1 MASVTNI
8 YARALADV
16 IVDKRLDANQ
26 AVKELRGMVALF
38 ETSSDLRKIWEMP
51 SIAAEQKRKV
61 LDAIVA
67 REGFSKQLRNF
78 IAVLIDHRRTAFL
91 PDIARQVEVE
101 LNERLG
107 FAEAEVTSVREL
119 TDAEKRTLEAQV
131 ERLTGKRVRARYAQD
146 ASLLGG
152 AVVKVGST
160 IYDGSVK
167 GQLEKIREQLSSS

>member
-16 IVDKRLDANQ
+16 VVDKRIDANQ
-26 AVKELRGMVALF
+26 AVKELRAVVALL
-38 ETSSDLRKIWEMP
+38 EASPDLRKVWETP

-67 REGFSKQLRNF
+67 REGLSKPVRNF
-78 IAVLIDHRRTAFL
+78 VAVLIDHRRTAFL

-107 FAEAEVTSVREL
+107 FAEAQVTSVREL
-119 TDAEKRTLEAQV
+119 TDGEKRTLEGQV
-131 ERLTGKRVRARYAQD
+131 EKLTGKRVRARYAQD

-167 GQLEKIREQLSSS
+167 GQLAKIRETLSS

>member
-1 MASVTNI
+1 MT
-8 YARALADV
+8 
-16 IVDKRLDANQ
+16 
-26 AVKELRGMVALF
+26 G
-38 ETSSDLRKIWEMP
+38 
-51 SIAAEQKRKV
+51 

-67 REGFSKQLRNF
+67 REGLSKPVRNF
-78 IAVLIDHRRTAFL
+78 VAVLIDHRRTAFL

-107 FAEAEVTSVREL
+107 FAEAQVTSVRDL
-119 TDAEKRTLEAQV
+119 TEGEKRTLEGQV
-131 ERLTGKRVRARYAQD
+131 EKLTGKRVRARYAQD

-167 GQLEKIREQLSSS
+167 GQLAKIRETLSS

>member
-16 IVDKRLDANQ
+16 VVDKRIDANQ
-26 AVKELRGMVALF
+26 AVKELRAVVALL
-38 ETSSDLRKIWEMP
+38 EASPDLRKVWETP
-51 SIAAEQKRKV
+51 SIAAEQKRNV

-67 REGFSKQLRNF
+67 REGLSKPVRNF
-78 IAVLIDHRRTAFL
+78 VAVLIDHRRTAFL

-107 FAEAEVTSVREL
+107 FAEAQVTSVREL
-119 TDAEKRTLEAQV
+119 TDGEKRTLEGQV
-131 ERLTGKRVRARYAQD
+131 EKLTGKRVRARYAQD

-167 GQLEKIREQLSSS
+167 GQLAKIRETLSS